1 MADDIGWELDVG
13 LIGAGYLV
21 AQSDDS
27 IGTSHTVWTR
37 VQATHYMPA
46 ESEMIA
52 DRVWMGPL
60 IRGSIGTEIL
70 GRSGVQ
76 PGALYRYDFSVGLRG
91 EARPGITGAFGL
103 GWAVVHDAEAS
114 AIHHGCQLWG
124 ELMFR

>member
-1 MADDIGWELDVG
+1 MTDDIGWELDLG

-21 AQSDDS
+21 AGADS
-27 IGTSHTVWTR
+27 SISTSHTLWTR

-46 ESEMIA
+46 ESEMVA
-52 DRVWMGPL
+52 DRVWIGPL

-70 GRSGVQ
+70 GRYGFQ

-91 EARPGITGAFGL
+91 EAIPGVTGAFGL
-103 GWAVVHDAEAS
+103 GWAVVHDAEAN